1 MGPSEAAVVVAA
13 CWPVRL
19 STAGGSCTAAGA
31 WFSTPKAKGSC
42 VEIGHASGV
51 LGWEGWRLLL
61 LLLLLLLLEASK
73 KLFHQGISFSASF
86 ASCGDLL
93 VGWHG
98 IDWFSSGCFVGSID
112 RIKAVNAPKVWPRVK
127 FPPRNTYLSHHK
139 SDHNISQNHSLF
151 N

>member
-1 MGPSEAAVVVAA
+1 
-13 CWPVRL
+13 
-19 STAGGSCTAAGA
+19 
-31 WFSTPKAKGSC
+31 
-42 VEIGHASGV
+42 
-51 LGWEGWRLLL
+51 LLL

-112 RIKAVNAPKVWPRVK
+112 RSIELMALVSRGSRV
-127 FPPRNTYLSHHK
+127 FFVAGGGGCRR
-139 SDHNISQNHSLF
+139 
-151 N
+151 

>member
-1 MGPSEAAVVVAA
+1 LLA
-13 CWPVRL
+13 R
-19 STAGGSCTAAGA
+19 TAINSRRILHGCGSLVLR
-31 WFSTPKAKGSC
+31 PKGSC

-51 LGWEGWRLLL
+51 LGWEGWR

-98 IDWFSSGCFVGSID
+98 IDWISSGCFVGSID
-112 RIKAVNAPKVWPRVK
+112 RSN
-127 FPPRNTYLSHHK
+127 
-139 SDHNISQNHSLF
+139 
-151 N
+151 